1 MSAFKQRRRLVVSA
15 LVALSI
21 VALGSAVGAYGYY
34 ARGWGCPSA
43 AEANR
48 SRTPDEVLT
57 AFADRDL
64 ELVPA
69 PVSVAVPRG
78 ARTYRYVTS
87 DASLFVLVCQA
98 SCSGGPPDLSAA
110 VFTPRTG
117 ERQRMRAAIDVLN
130 VFLWTTDADKRSA
143 QRLLTSVRPVVDEAL
158 APSDD
163 SRCFPN

>member
-43 AEANR
+43 AEVNR
-48 SRTPDEVLT
+48 PRTPDEILT

-64 ELVPA
+64 DLVPA
-69 PVSVAVPRG
+69 PVSVAVPQG

-87 DASLFVLVCQA
+87 HASLYVLVCEA
-98 SCSGGPPDLSAA
+98 SCSGGPPNLSAT
-110 VFTPRTG
+110 VFTSGSG

-130 VFLWTTDADKRSA
+130 VFLWTTDADNRSG
-143 QRLLTSVRPVVDEAL
+143 QRLLTRVRPVVDEAL
-158 APSDD
+158 APPDD
-163 SRCFPN
+163 NRCFPS